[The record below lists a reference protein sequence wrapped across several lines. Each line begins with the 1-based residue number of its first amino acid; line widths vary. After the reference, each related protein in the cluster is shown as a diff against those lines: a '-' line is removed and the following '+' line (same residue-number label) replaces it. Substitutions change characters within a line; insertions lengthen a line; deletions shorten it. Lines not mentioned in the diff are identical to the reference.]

1 MNVIGFNALGM
12 LSAWVARMDISPVSP
27 DESDYG
33 RLKVISPVMPRLN
46 RIIEK
51 SRCRL
56 ADITGPI
63 RFGKQQPSQDAAVKS
78 EGELSHGAIDKIV

>member
-12 LSAWVARMDISPVSP
+12 LSAWVARMDISPGSP

-63 RFGKQQPSQDAAVKS
+63 RFGK
-78 EGELSHGAIDKIV
+78 